1 MPAITKSNIQPSY
14 YGRFYLS
21 FVEENVIFSRDV
33 NMPTIT
39 YPLLEID
46 FDGTGTGSTS
56 DVLEDM
62 DIRIT
67 RSGVEVGRLR
77 VAPGAITGSTLHVN
91 EFSQGRL
98 DLQDN
103 DRLEVLRSW
112 RVRDR
117 LVAANEDFDVDSRVA
132 YTDQH
137 EDPAPVANAEGG
149 AYVGW
154 LSQSSFV
161 NFSAATSFTVDID
174 SSGTLS
180 YLWEFP
186 AGTVPITLLTV
197 ANPTVDFT
205 ALAAGTYYCSVTV
218 TDTSNSKSTIKRIPI
233 ILHDD
238 SYLPLDISEAR
249 LSSSVEGGYTLEVEM
264 PYSVTID
271 TMPDGAEVFLWA
283 DEYYNGV
290 QNSYG
295 DTYRPEQKFRG
306 YLVRDSIQRDA
317 EAQTITFTAI
327 CVRQLLEELPGFSA
341 IYTSVNDPSTWLE
354 YRGVSVGA
362 IIVMLLRERSTALV
376 TCDVNNQGFDYP
388 YFEIPIQQNVPYAQ
402 VQELSDAIDCIF
414 TSDRRGRMR
423 IARPVVLTSTATRN
437 AATNVIT
444 LDEDDII
451 DINIDR
457 EHRYP
462 INTLEGRGF
471 LIGGNSA
478 IFSRAPGDAPSEGAA
493 EVAVDYLIAQTQTEL
508 NQRTGW
514 RYAQQ
519 NGLYNG
525 LPITQNIDLNLR
537 GGYDVFDTGYPDEWV
552 TIDGVTTY
560 RVDYETERC
569 TLTGMSVT
577 YTPEFVEVNLTLAGE
592 TDGVAGVT
600 YIPPIPN
607 EVGMP
612 DFDPITIIP
621 FPPPTQT
628 VNRIGA
634 WDGINRLPLRI
645 IAQQCVGAG
654 VAIGQ
659 LTESGGVLSCAWGS
673 TITTGLTGD
682 GMFFRQNPFNYRQ
695 VLALQ
700 STGLFSLADVDSPT
714 SFTTVADNATMLGD
728 AARIGHQLH
737 MSINRSGFIIVGSGR
752 NMVSVSF
759 NGGSTWTQVRVQ
771 GAADEYGATS
781 STVNGAIQLFVSPWN
796 SGSEGVIYACVTVG
810 TNRLD
815 IFRSTDYGLTWPLYF
830 QITGGTGGTTIRGS
844 IYVPYIYENVENR
857 NGTNQVI
864 IVGLDGALNAV
875 RVYRG
880 LTQISETTN
889 YGGNSWFTC
898 QSGYRGTHAFT
909 FLGDRLA
916 ITTRDSISN
925 IVNGY
930 IATRPDTDTTFTLRN
945 GTAIA
950 GLSNIGGSVE
960 GFSFH
965 SDFLLAY
972 IAGTTAGSP
981 KGGGSV
987 TSDRGLRISPDFGT
1001 TWYAIAPAFTNGL
1014 VSHAEAVLADFQ

>member
-77 VAPGAITGSTLHVN
+77 VAPGAITGSTLQVN

-205 ALAAGTYYCSVTV
+205 ALTAGTYYASVTV

-283 DEYYNGV
+283 DEYYGGV

-341 IYTSVNDPSTWLE
+341 IYTSVNDPSTWRE

-376 TCDVNNQGFDYP
+376 TCDVNNQGFNYP

-471 LIGGNSA
+471 LIGGNLA

-560 RVDYETERC
+560 RVDYESERC

-634 WDGINRLPLRI
+634 WDGINRLPIRI
-645 IAQQCVGAG
+645 GA
-654 VAIGQ
+654 
-659 LTESGGVLSCAWGS
+659 LSANTDGFAVITLNS
-673 TITTGLTGD
+673 DFTSSAAAYTTGLSGD
-682 GMFFRQNPFNYRQ
+682 GIDWAQDPYQFARQF
-695 VLALQ
+695 VLT
-700 STGLFSLADVDSPT
+700 STGLYKVDDIDAFTSWSL
-714 SFTTVADNATMLGD
+714 VADNATMFGD
-728 AARIGHQLH
+728 AARIGVRVI
-737 MSINRSGFIIVGSGR
+737 MSNNRRGWIAVGSGY
-752 NMVSVSF
+752 SVAVTF
-759 NGGSTWTQVRVQ
+759 NYGSTWTQVDISGLNVWNTTTPNFDP
-771 GAADEYGATS
+771 GN
-781 STVNGAIQLFVSPWN
+781 VNLEISNWN
-796 SGSEGVIYACVTVG
+796 SGSEGHVYASWFQG
-810 TNRLD
+810 LNSARIAKSL
-815 IFRSTDYGLTWPLYF
+815 DYGLTWSLL
-830 QITGGTGGTTIRGS
+830 INRTGGTAGGANRAHIK
-844 IYVPYIYENVENR
+844 VPYQIGGVENR
-857 NGTNQVI
+857 NGSAQKIYAAITNVNTFQVYTQATSTESVAI
-864 IVGLDGALNAV
+864 SNPSSFPGGAL
-875 RVYRG
+875 
-880 LTQISETTN
+880 
-889 YGGNSWFTC
+889 
-898 QSGYRGTHAFT
+898 HAFT
-909 FLGDRLA
+909 WDGNRIALA
-916 ITTRDSISN
+916 NQATTQTK
-925 IVNGY
+925 V
-930 IATRPDTDTTFTLRN
+930 IATRTAPGAFTATSMIFS
-945 GTAIA
+945 GF
-950 GLSNIGGSVE
+950 GVGGNPQVGIS

-965 SDFLLAY
+965 SDFLCAY
-972 IAGTTAGSP
+972 WRGS
-981 KGGGSV
+981 GGYGVGSLSGGNPIV
-987 TSDRGLRISPDFGT
+987 ISPDFGA
-1001 TWYAIAPAFTNGL
+1001 TWYNITPTSIWSSPYRTAAAGALLT
-1014 VSHAEAVLADFQ
+1014 DFQ